1 MSPSARPSDLPPDT
15 AIDGPGSFR
24 VEGSPIHTRALEI
37 EVSQAD
43 DGRLRATGVILD
55 LRKFGFVPTGGELQT
70 SGFIHHMSLD
80 ARIDPSTSILESI
93 EPAQAVVA
101 FEAGPRTGG
110 ESCRDSIGRLRGL
123 AGTRLDEAFSKTLA
137 ATYGGA
143 LGCSHLLTLAH
154 LLAATV
160 PKAIAWENAARAARP
175 AVRERGERIL
185 KRSLVLD
192 GFDLDDGAALDVAMQ
207 LNDVFTAP
215 FSLVGSPLD
224 RFGRQHEVRVLARVD
239 MKDVTLAS
247 IRGQE
252 RERAGVPIA
261 AGGWLSRDAV
271 LAPLVGGPA
280 IYGLGRNVR
289 AHLGA
294 GPAHATLRDTLQH
307 FAPGLIQCLAAF
319 AHRMVEGGG
328 GVGEEP
334 SILQLGGL
342 PDSCYIWRE
351 GGPGMRMRE
360 EAQRAGGLSK
370 PTTSPAN
377 GAEGADR

>member
-1 MSPSARPSDLPPDT
+1 MSPPDASPSDLPPD
-15 AIDGPGSFR
+15 DVDRPDSFR

-37 EVSQAD
+37 DVSQAD

-55 LRKFGFVPTGGELQT
+55 LRKFGFVPTGGELQV

-160 PKAIAWENAARAARP
+160 PKAIAWENDARALRP

-192 GFDLDDGAALDVAMQ
+192 GFDLDGGARLDVAMQ

-215 FSLVGSPLD
+215 FSLVGRPLE
-224 RFGRQHEVRVLARVD
+224 RFARQHEVRVLARVD
-239 MKDVTLAS
+239 MADATLAS
-247 IRGQE
+247 IRAQE
-252 RERAGVPIA
+252 RERAGTPIA
-261 AGGWLSRDAV
+261 AGGWRSRDAV

-280 IYGLGRNVR
+280 IYGLGRSVR
-289 AHLGA
+289 EHLGA

-319 AHRMVEGGG
+319 AHRMVESGGAI
-328 GVGEEP
+328 GEEP

-360 EAQRAGGLSK
+360 EAQRAGGMSD
-370 PTTSPAN
+370 PTTATAN
-377 GAEGADR
+377 AEEGEDR

>member
-1 MSPSARPSDLPPDT
+1 MSPHPVHPSDLPRDD
-15 AIDGPGSFR
+15 AVEGIDPFR

-37 EVSQAD
+37 DVARAE
-43 DGRLRATGVILD
+43 DGLLRATGTILD

-80 ARIDPSTSILESI
+80 ARIDPSTSVLESI

-110 ESCRDSIGRLRGL
+110 ESCRDSTFRLRGL
-123 AGTRLDEAFSKTLA
+123 AGTRLDDAFSKTLA

-160 PKAIAWENAARAARP
+160 PKAIAWEDEARAARP
-175 AVRERGERIL
+175 APRARGERIL
-185 KRSLVLD
+185 KRSLTLD
-192 GFDLDDGAALDVAMQ
+192 GFDLDGGASLDVAMQ

-215 FSLVGSPLD
+215 FALVDRPLD
-224 RFGRQHEVRVLARVD
+224 RFDRQHEVRVLARVD
-239 MKDVTLAS
+239 MKDASLAS
-247 IRGQE
+247 IRAWE
-252 RERAGVPIA
+252 RERTGAPLP
-261 AGGWLSRDAV
+261 AGGWRSRDGV
-271 LAPLVGGPA
+271 LGPLVGGPA
-280 IYGLGRNVR
+280 IYGLGRSVR
-289 AHLGA
+289 AHLGED
-294 GPAHATLRDTLQH
+294 PAHATLRDTLQH

-328 GVGEEP
+328 GSGPGEEP

-342 PDSCYIWRE
+342 PDSCYIWRA

-360 EAQRAGGLSK
+360 EAQRSGRRAD
-370 PTTSPAN
+370 PASR
-377 GAEGADR
+377 AEGADR